1 MVNIIIQ
8 LSKYIIIVLMAAY
21 TFSCFSIFTRNYE
34 DEEKRVLIRQDVL
47 LFLLQIAAFGTM
59 YLATEDMRILFL
71 YAALAVVSLAII
83 LLYNLIYPNV
93 SRLVINNMCMLITV
107 GMVMITRLSADN
119 GSPYG
124 TAIRQLIFVVLGIT
138 FGLIVPVLIRKLT
151 FLDSWTYIYAAVGG
165 AALLAVA
172 LFAPKSGGANLGF
185 EIAGLNIQPSEFVKI
200 LFVFYVAASLNK
212 SKEFKNIV
220 VTTAVAAAHVLILV
234 LSTDLGA
241 ALIFFVVYLVML
253 YVATRQP
260 LYAVAGLGAGVL
272 AAVAGY
278 HLFSHIKVRVEAW
291 QDPIG
296 TYSGSGYQVA
306 QSLFAIG
313 TGSWF
318 GTGLFQGQP
327 DTIPVAET
335 DFIFSAIT
343 EEMGVIFSL
352 CIILICV
359 SCYVMFLNI
368 AMELHNTFYKYVAL
382 GLGTCYIFQVFLQIG
397 GVTKFIPSTG
407 MTLPFVSYG
416 GSSMLSTMIMF
427 GIIQGLYIVREDEE
441 EQIEK
446 EKERELRYGL
456 GRTAAGKT
464 PKSAPRF
471 EEVPRQRTRK
481 KQRPRTK

>member
-71 YAALAVVSLAII
+71 YMALAVVSLAII

-220 VTTAVAAAHVLILV
+220 VTTAVAAALTGEITDPRLLGDMPEVKMPEAFKIDDSAVIPPASPEEAKDIEVLRGPNIKPFPKSQPQEDTLSAELV
-234 LSTDLGA
+234 LKVGDNITTDHIMPAGAKILPYRSNIPHLSQFCFAVCDETFPERAKALGKSIIVGGSNYGQGSSREHA
-241 ALIFFVVYLVML
+241 ALVPMYLGVRAVITKSFARIHVANLINAGIMPLTFKNPDDYDKLNQSDKLTLTDIFAGMDKGEITLKDETTGESFTLCC
-253 YVATRQP
+253 AFTDRQKAI
-260 LYAVAGLGAGVL
+260 LKAGGLL
-272 AAVAGY
+272 AY
-278 HLFSHIKVRVEAW
+278 
-291 QDPIG
+291 
-296 TYSGSGYQVA
+296 
-306 QSLFAIG
+306 
-313 TGSWF
+313 
-318 GTGLFQGQP
+318 
-327 DTIPVAET
+327 
-335 DFIFSAIT
+335 
-343 EEMGVIFSL
+343 
-352 CIILICV
+352 
-359 SCYVMFLNI
+359 
-368 AMELHNTFYKYVAL
+368 
-382 GLGTCYIFQVFLQIG
+382 
-397 GVTKFIPSTG
+397 TKEG
-407 MTLPFVSYG
+407 
-416 GSSMLSTMIMF
+416 
-427 GIIQGLYIVREDEE
+427 
-441 EQIEK
+441 
-446 EKERELRYGL
+446 
-456 GRTAAGKT
+456 
-464 PKSAPRF
+464 
-471 EEVPRQRTRK
+471 
-481 KQRPRTK
+481 